1 MLERPFCIS
10 APFILNS
17 KLLPAMVEVAV
28 IVTTSP
34 VQKVLLSVLLVVC
47 KFGAPLPGPIFMV
60 IRSEK
65 LEHPPALNTST

>member
-1 MLERPFCIS
+1 
-10 APFILNS
+10 
-17 KLLPAMVEVAV
+17 MVEVAV